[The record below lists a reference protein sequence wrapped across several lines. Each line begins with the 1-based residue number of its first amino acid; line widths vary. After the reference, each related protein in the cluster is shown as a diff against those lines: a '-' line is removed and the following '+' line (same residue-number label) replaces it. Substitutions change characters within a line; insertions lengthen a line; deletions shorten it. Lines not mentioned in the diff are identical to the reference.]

1 MLVLE
6 ESTRPLTAGL
16 PAPSAPITRVD
27 APAGGSAWVVADPDL
42 AREVLAHPD
51 IAKDPALAPPGWT
64 PATAGL
70 EPTAAERASLTT
82 LDGPRHAALRKAF
95 APFFGTARM
104 REAYPRMRA
113 IARELLAAL
122 PSEVDLVADFTT
134 RYPLR
139 VVGDL
144 LGVPADRTDAAI
156 AACALMTVDYP
167 RHVGA
172 AMGAFAG
179 LAAAAHDGLADRL
192 EARLPA
198 GADLHYQ
205 VFTLLFAGQLTTDP
219 TVGVLVARLLGEPDP
234 PADLADLVDDTLRR
248 YPAAPFSLWRF
259 TTAPTTLA
267 GENLPAHAPVLV
279 DLRATDLPFGAGPHY
294 CIGAAL
300 ARLELEAL
308 AEVLRTDFPQA
319 RLAVPFESL
328 RYTRPAGIMGGRLES
343 LPLHMPR

>member
-1 MLVLE
+1 VARTVL
-6 ESTRPLTAGL
+6 T
-16 PAPSAPITRVD
+16 
-27 APAGGSAWVVADPDL
+27 
-42 AREVLAHPD
+42 HPD

-64 PATAGL
+64 ARTAGL
-70 EPTAAERASLTT
+70 EPTAAEQASLTT
-82 LDGPRHAALRKAF
+82 LDGERHAVLRKAF
-95 APFFGTARM
+95 APLFSTARM
-104 REAYPRMRA
+104 REAAPRMRA
-113 IARELLAAL
+113 IARELLADL
-122 PSEVDLVADFTT
+122 PSEDGAVDLVADFTT

-167 RHVGA
+167 AHVGE

-192 EARLPA
+192 ADRLPE
-198 GADLHYQ
+198 GSDLRYQ

-234 PADLADLVDDTLRR
+234 PADLVDDTLRR
-248 YPAAPFSLWRF
+248 FPAAPFSLWRF
-259 TTAPTTLA
+259 TTGPVTLA
-267 GENLPAHAPVLV
+267 GVDLPAHTPVLV

-308 AEVLRTDFPQA
+308 VEVFRTDFPHA
-319 RLAVPFESL
+319 RLAVPYETL
-328 RYTRPAGIMGGRLES
+328 RYTRPEGIMGGRLES

>member
-1 MLVLE
+1 MTVLE
-6 ESTRPLTAGL
+6 ESTRPLTVG
-16 PAPSAPITRVD
+16 PPTPSAPITRVD

-192 EARLPA
+192 ETRLPA
-198 GADLHYQ
+198 GADLLFQ

-234 PADLADLVDDTLRR
+234 PADLVDDTLRR

-259 TTAPTTLA
+259 TTAPITLGA
-267 GENLPAHAPVLV
+267 EDLPANAPVLV

-300 ARLELEAL
+300 ARLELQAL
-308 AEVLRTDFPQA
+308 AEVLREDHPNA
-319 RLAVPFESL
+319 SLAVPFADL
-328 RYTRPAGIMGGRLES
+328 RYTRPAGIMGGRLDS
-343 LPLHMPR
+343 LPLHLPK